1 MTTNRPQWARAIHR
15 FVTDEVIDAEHGWPD
30 DDSAD
35 EPHDRI
41 EQAMN
46 EAMCAEFGHEIVD
59 DQCNIPEHRYCVWC
73 MKREPTLREEAK

>member
-1 MTTNRPQWARAIHR
+1 MMSGCFRALGNGPWR
-15 FVTDEVIDAEHGWPD
+15 GGPGV
-30 DDSAD
+30 
-35 EPHDRI
+35 HDRI